1 MKRNEIFKKADM
13 LYGCGVCYFQSGVY
27 IFRLDIMDQIE
38 TVLDPGQKNAET
50 VTADAVKSR
59 VC

>member
-1 MKRNEIFKKADM
+1 MRFLKKLICFTAVVFAISSI
-13 LYGCGVCYFQSGVY
+13 LSGVY
-27 IFRLDIMDQIE
+27 IFRPDIMDQIE